1 MDLECIILSEIS
13 KRQILYDL
21 IYMWNLKIKQTNAYT
36 KNKDSDIQNKRMDT
50 KGEEVRLGD
59 WDQHIYTIGTMY
71 KTGN

>member
-1 MDLECIILSEIS
+1 MYIWRESFIL
-13 KRQILYDL
+13 R
-21 IYMWNLKIKQTNAYT
+21 
-36 KNKDSDIQNKRMDT
+36 NKDSDIQNKRMDT